1 MTRSDI
7 GRIRVA
13 GVQPVQML
21 AGLVGLVL
29 LAAGIIGYVKTG
41 FDGNRILW
49 HGFSLNPMHNLVH
62 VVAGVIGLLLATGSG
77 RSRLFGWLLFAGF
90 GLLFVWG
97 LMLNGA
103 LSTNVVSSWG
113 NPLELNTADNW
124 VNLGLAVVGLI
135 IAMMPARKKIQA
147 VDSEDAPVAE
157 PGTANTRDSYID
169 QDLARGSSSEDTTR
183 DNTVVDDRASARS
196 DVPEEDRVGHRHH
209 GVGRG
214 GINPT

>member
-13 GVQPVQML
+13 GVQPVQVL

-41 FDGNRILW
+41 FDGDRILW
-49 HGFSLNPMHNLVH
+49 HGFSVNPPHNLVH
-62 VVAGVIGLLLATGSG
+62 VVVGAIGVVLATGSG

-113 NPLELNTADNW
+113 NPLALNTADNW
-124 VNLGLAVVGLI
+124 VNLGLAVIGLFV
-135 IAMMPARKKIQA
+135 AMMPARKQIH
-147 VDSEDAPVAE
+147 VPETEDIE
-157 PGTANTRDSYID
+157 GTEDTVNTRDSYIN
-169 QDLARGSSSEDTTR
+169 QDLARGDT
-183 DNTVVDDRASARS
+183 VDDRVSAQS
-196 DVPEEDRVGHRHH
+196 AVPEEDRVGQRHH
-209 GVGRG
+209 GVGQG
-214 GINPT
+214 GVSPT